1 MIRIRK
7 YSAEVLGKTVEALI
21 ADTGAGLSVTV
32 SGGDRGH
39 IGAVAAKAPGEDLLS
54 RQFPS
59 HREGI
64 VADKWARVLS
74 DHFGETVSVSCGVHY
89 DNAAKEQ
96 IEEILRGL
104 DSLLDEVLDSGLCG
118 SSAEGNL

>member
-32 SGGDRGH
+32 SGGD
-39 IGAVAAKAPGEDLLS
+39 